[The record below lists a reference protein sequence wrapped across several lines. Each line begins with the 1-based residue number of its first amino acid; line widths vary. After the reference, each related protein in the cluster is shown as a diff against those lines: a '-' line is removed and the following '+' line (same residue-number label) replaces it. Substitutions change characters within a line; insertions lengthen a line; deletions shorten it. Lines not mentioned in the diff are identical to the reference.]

1 MKFTWL
7 LILISLSCCGT
18 RAFSQYI
25 GKATYYSNT
34 LEGRKT
40 SSGEV
45 YRAQH
50 YTAAHKTL
58 PLGSYVE
65 VQNTTNNQVVKV
77 KINDRLHAK
86 SSSMIDLSYAAA
98 KELNMIKAGS
108 AKVKIV
114 ALRDSASKAV
124 APANAL

>member
-7 LILISLSCCGT
+7 FILLSFVSLHTG
-18 RAFSQYI
+18 AFSKNV
-25 GKATYYSNT
+25 GKATYYSHK

-40 SSGEV
+40 ASGEV
-45 YRAQH
+45 YRAKA

-58 PLGSYVE
+58 PLGTYIAVKNTANNE
-65 VQNTTNNQVVKV
+65 VVNV

-98 KELNMIKAGS
+98 KALNMIQAGS
-108 AKVKIV
+108 IKVAITPIIDT
-114 ALRDSASKAV
+114 L
-124 APANAL
+124 NEQQ